1 MQSIIVSFACERVD
15 KNTFYIYSY
24 KNVLLSTPLQ
34 PYKSAKIAFSTYNYI
49 LT

>member
-1 MQSIIVSFACERVD
+1 MQSIVVLLACESVD
-15 KNTFYIYSY
+15 KNTFNIYSY

-34 PYKSAKIAFSTYNYI
+34 PYKSEKNAFSTYNYI